1 MNELRCSFCG
11 KPQGEVEMLIAGP
24 KVCICNECIELCNE
38 IIKEKKNG
46 KTLLERVEKI
56 EEYLGIEV
64 LPCKPCK

>member
-1 MNELRCSFCG
+1 MNEPRCSFCY
-11 KPQGEVEMLIAGP
+11 KSLSEVKRLIAGP
-24 KVCICNECIELCNE
+24 KVYICNECIERCNE

-64 LPCKPCK
+64 SQCEPCK